1 MSSNNLIR
9 VNFIVDKDSKSFPI
23 EKECL
28 KCNDGNKYSL
38 PEVRDDEMHENY
50 PAIVVSIKSF
60 RHMDIA
66 RRMSEGC
73 GLSELLSYLRWGV
86 NTDHREEPFGN
97 GNIIDLYL
105 NPGENCYYL
114 DRECKNAVVLMTFAI
129 KQSTYFFEPKT
140 TLLPCPT
147 GLRDKFPKKY
157 YRTFDND
164 SVLMIST
171 GEDRETM
178 MGRIRRI
185 VSLYMA
191 EAGMSESIYNWE
203 GGYMINRVII
213 DII

>member
-1 MSSNNLIR
+1 MSSNILIR
-9 VNFIVDKDSKSFPI
+9 VNFVIDKDSKSFPS
-23 EKECL
+23 EREWL
-28 KCNDGNKYSL
+28 KHNDNNKYSL
-38 PEVRDDEMHENY
+38 YSVVYEMHENY
-50 PAIVVSIKSF
+50 PALVVSIKSF

-66 RRMSEGC
+66 RRMSEGR
-73 GLSELLSYLRWGV
+73 GLSELLSYLRWDV
-86 NTDHREEPFGN
+86 NLDHKEEPFGN

-114 DRECKNAVVLMTFAI
+114 DKECKNAVVLMMFAI
-129 KQSTYFFEPKT
+129 AQPTYFFEPKT

-171 GEDRETM
+171 GEDRKTM

-185 VSLYMA
+185 VSLYTA

-203 GGYMINRVII
+203 GGCMINHVII

>member
-1 MSSNNLIR
+1 MSSNILIR
-9 VNFIVDKDSKSFPI
+9 VNFVIDKDSKSFPS
-23 EKECL
+23 EREWL
-28 KCNDGNKYSL
+28 KHNDNNKYSL
-38 PEVRDDEMHENY
+38 YSVVYEMHENY
-50 PAIVVSIKSF
+50 PALVVSIKSF

-66 RRMSEGC
+66 RRMSEGR
-73 GLSELLSYLRWGV
+73 GLSELLSYLRWDV
-86 NTDHREEPFGN
+86 NLDHQEKPFGN

-114 DRECKNAVVLMTFAI
+114 DKECKNAVVLMMFAI
-129 KQSTYFFEPKT
+129 AQSTYFFGSKT
-140 TLLPCPT
+140 ILLPCPT

-171 GEDRETM
+171 GEDRKTM

-185 VSLYMA
+185 VSLYTA

-203 GGYMINRVII
+203 GGCMINHVII